1 MRLRAMY
8 GYRSPAT
15 LVAGIRQSLYPTSSR
30 GQYYHAWRPMLLLE
44 DGYRVISSYGDWAV
58 AIVAA
63 LSARALQMPLRAGQ
77 S

>member
-1 MRLRAMY
+1 
-8 GYRSPAT
+8 
-15 LVAGIRQSLYPTSSR
+15 
-30 GQYYHAWRPMLLLE
+30 MLLLE